1 MLRAQIKVTYLDGR
15 VVEFDGK
22 GRLWIDF
29 EDKFDIS
36 IMELEAKMRMKHIW
50 WLGYQCAKTENKHG
64 GVDFD
69 PWADGVETVEFEV
82 DDNPLEKPVTPT
94 S

>member
-15 VVEFDGK
+15 QVEFDGK

-36 IMELEAKMRMKHIW
+36 IMELESK
-50 WLGYQCAKTENKHG
+50 
-64 GVDFD
+64 
-69 PWADGVETVEFEV
+69 
-82 DDNPLEKPVTPT
+82 
-94 S
+94 

>member
-1 MLRAQIKVTYLDGR
+1 
-15 VVEFDGK
+15 
-22 GRLWIDF
+22 
-29 EDKFDIS
+29 
-36 IMELEAKMRMKHIW
+36 MRMKHIW
-50 WLGYQCAKTENKHG
+50 WLGYQCARTENKHG

-82 DDNPLEKPVTPT
+82 NENPLDERVTPT